1 VTGLFILSGIV
12 MGFTKVL
19 NPANIAKPQL
29 SISWIIGGVV
39 AAAMIVVV
47 YLVAVKG
54 VGFVQSKIPA
64 STAVMAPVRTYM
76 S

>member
-1 VTGLFILSGIV
+1 
-12 MGFTKVL
+12 MGFTKML
-19 NPANIAKPQL
+19 SPANITQPKFTL
-29 SISWIIGGVV
+29 GWVVGGII

-54 VGFVQSKIPA
+54 VGFVQAKIPA
-64 STAVMAPVRTYM
+64 STTVMAPVRTYM

>member
-1 VTGLFILSGIV
+1 
-12 MGFTKVL
+12 MGFTKIL
-19 NPANIAKPQL
+19 QPANLTQPKL
-29 SISWIIGGVV
+29 SLSWVIGGVV

-54 VGFVQSKIPA
+54 VGFVQAKIPA
-64 STAVMAPVRTYM
+64 SAAVMAPVRTYM

>member
-1 VTGLFILSGIV
+1 
-12 MGFTKVL
+12 MGFKQML
-19 NPANIAKPQL
+19 SPANIAQPKL
-29 SISWIIGGVV
+29 SLGWIVGGII
-39 AAAMIVVV
+39 AAGMIVVV

-64 STAVMAPVRTYM
+64 STAVMAPVRSYM